1 MIIVDIIVMLIGIVI
16 GLIVLVILIAFLI
29 ELMKAFA
36 TSDKKKGERDDG
48 TNRNDGD

>member
-1 MIIVDIIVMLIGIVI
+1 MIINIIMALIGIVI

-29 ELMKAFA
+29 ELVKAFA
-36 TSDKKKGERDDG
+36 ASDKKKGKRDDG